1 MRMISPSSLI
11 RLVRWRTRE
20 LGIRTLESGPR
31 DMRPRPIDPSCIE
44 EGRPVARCLT
54 FAESPDRR
62 LSSGLWECTAGKFK
76 VDFGLDEVIHIL
88 EGEVT
93 IREGDSG
100 RVHALGPGD
109 AAYFP
114 LGLVTH
120 WHVPRYVKK
129 FFVVRAPGGLPSVA
143 RIRQRL
149 AV

>member
-1 MRMISPSSLI
+1 MRMLSPSSLI
-11 RLVRWRTRE
+11 RLVRRRTHE
-20 LGIRTLESGPR
+20 LGIRTLESGAH
-31 DMRPRPIDPSCIE
+31 DMRPQPIDPSCIE

-62 LSSGLWECTAGKFK
+62 LSSGVWECTAGKFK
-76 VDFGLDEVIHIL
+76 VVFWVDEVVHIV

-93 IREGDSG
+93 IREGDSEN
-100 RVHALGPGD
+100 VHALGPGD
-109 AAYFP
+109 AVYFP

-120 WHVPRYVKK
+120 WHIPRYVKK